1 MTAITYP
8 AVTHS
13 TKRITNMR
21 AMRAEKFSGYEGLKL
36 VDLPKPAASDGKV
49 LLRLTAAG
57 VTPLDHTIL
66 FGHFPPSKA
75 PLILGNEGAG
85 VVEEGGGTDVP
96 VGARVMFTGPYGV
109 FEDGAY
115 SEWLAVRKESLCLIP
130 EGVDDVSAAGIP
142 VAYLTA
148 QMALTRAGFQAGKTV
163 LAPAIGGSVG
173 NAVTQLARALGAKH
187 AMSST
192 TNPAKAEQAKALGFN
207 EVIDTSFEKLGDG
220 VRRITGG
227 YGADMMIDGVG
238 GEVLS
243 EALGALAVDGSLT
256 TLGYA
261 ASRKATIDVTHLI
274 WQRASIK
281 SFILFAQPQAAWA
294 DAWHALVSLL
304 QSGAITPIVAQAFPL
319 AEAAD
324 ALRYLV
330 EGRPFGRVVLTI

>member
-1 MTAITYP
+1 
-8 AVTHS
+8 
-13 TKRITNMR
+13 MR
-21 AMRAEKFSGYEGLKL
+21 AMRAEKFSGYEGLKP
-36 VDLPKPAASDGKV
+36 VDLPKPAVSDGKV
-49 LLRLTAAG
+49 LLRMTAVG
-57 VTPLDHTIL
+57 VTPLEHTIL
-66 FGHFPPSKA
+66 SRQFPLAKA
-75 PLILGNEGAG
+75 PLVLGGEGAG
-85 VVEEGGGTDVP
+85 VVEEGGGTDFP
-96 VGARVMFTGPYGV
+96 VGSRVMFTGPYGV

-148 QMALTRAGFQAGKTV
+148 QMALALAGFQAGRTV

-187 AMSST
+187 AISST
-192 TNPAKAEQAKALGFN
+192 TNHAKAEQAKALGFD

-227 YGADMMIDGVG
+227 YGADIVIDGIG

-243 EALGALAVDGSLT
+243 EALGALALDGSLT

-261 ASRKATIDVTHLI
+261 AGRKAAIDVTNLI

-281 SFILFAQPQAAWA
+281 SFMLFAQPQAAWT
-294 DAWHALVSLL
+294 DAWNAIVPLL
-304 QSGAITPIVAQAFPL
+304 QFGAIKPIVAKTFPL

>member
-1 MTAITYP
+1 M
-8 AVTHS
+8 
-13 TKRITNMR
+13 
-21 AMRAEKFSGYEGLKL
+21 
-36 VDLPKPAASDGKV
+36 
-49 LLRLTAAG
+49 TAAG
-57 VTPLDHTIL
+57 VMPFDHTIL
-66 FGHFPPSKA
+66 SDQFPFAKA
-75 PLILGNEGAG
+75 PLVLGNEGAG
-85 VVEEGGGTDVP
+85 VVEEGGGTDFP
-96 VGARVMFTGPYGV
+96 VGSRVMFTGPYGV

-148 QMALTRAGFQAGKTV
+148 QMALTLAGFQAGKTV

-187 AMSST
+187 AISST
-192 TNPAKAEQAKALGFN
+192 TNHAKAEQAKALGFN

-227 YGADMMIDGVG
+227 YGADIVIDGVG

-243 EALGALAVDGSLT
+243 EALGALASGGSLT

-261 ASRKATIDVTHLI
+261 GGRKATIDVTNLI
-274 WQRASIK
+274 WQQASIQ
-281 SFILFAQPQAAWA
+281 SFILFAQPPAAWA
-294 DAWHALVSLL
+294 DAWNVIVPLL
-304 QSGAITPIVAQAFPL
+304 QSGAIKPIVAKTFPL

>member
-1 MTAITYP
+1 
-8 AVTHS
+8 
-13 TKRITNMR
+13 MR

-36 VDLPKPAASDGKV
+36 VDLPKPTVSDGKV
-49 LLRLTAAG
+49 LLRMTAAG

-66 FGHFPPSKA
+66 SGQFPFAKA
-75 PLILGNEGAG
+75 PLVLGNEGAG
-85 VVEEGGGTDVP
+85 VVEEGGGTDFP
-96 VGARVMFTGPYGV
+96 VGSRVMFTGPYGV

-148 QMALTRAGFQAGKTV
+148 QMALTLAGFQAGKTV

-187 AMSST
+187 AISST
-192 TNPAKAEQAKALGFN
+192 TNHAKAEQAKALGFN
-207 EVIDTSFEKLGDG
+207 EVIDISFEKLGDG

-227 YGADMMIDGVG
+227 YGADIVIDGVG
-238 GEVLS
+238 GEILS
-243 EALGALAVDGSLT
+243 EALGALALDGSLT

-261 ASRKATIDVTHLI
+261 ASRKATIDVTNLI

-281 SFILFAQPQAAWA
+281 SFVMFDQPQAAWA
-294 DAWHALVSLL
+294 DAWNAIVPLL
-304 QSGAITPIVAQAFPL
+304 QSGAIKPIVAKTFPL